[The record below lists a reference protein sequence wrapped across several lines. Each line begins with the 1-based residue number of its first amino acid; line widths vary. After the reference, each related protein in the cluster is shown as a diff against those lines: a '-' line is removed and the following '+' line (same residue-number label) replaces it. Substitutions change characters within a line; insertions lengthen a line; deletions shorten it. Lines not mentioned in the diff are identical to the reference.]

1 MNIMKSK
8 RSGRPSII
16 TTKILEC
23 LRQAF
28 LWGATDEEASAY
40 AGIAR
45 STLYNYQARSPEFL
59 DKKRAW
65 KLNPIMK
72 ARKTL
77 YENLSNVKIAMWFL
91 ERKRPEEFS
100 LRYEKRVRKVATA
113 DCIEIIFFIHT
124 PFQVLIT

>member
-1 MNIMKSK
+1 MA
-8 RSGRPSII
+8 GRPLVI
-16 TTKILEC
+16 TKYVSGK

-45 STLYNYQARSPEFL
+45 STLYNYQARNPEFL

-65 KLNPIMK
+65 KLNPILK

-77 YENLSNVKIAMWFL
+77 YENLDNPKTAMWYL
-91 ERKRPEEFS
+91 ERKRKDEFS
-100 LRYEKRVRKVATA
+100 LRYEQEIRNKGRITNVLDRQETNYDELGRQATK
-113 DCIEIIFFIHT
+113 
-124 PFQVLIT
+124 QLINH